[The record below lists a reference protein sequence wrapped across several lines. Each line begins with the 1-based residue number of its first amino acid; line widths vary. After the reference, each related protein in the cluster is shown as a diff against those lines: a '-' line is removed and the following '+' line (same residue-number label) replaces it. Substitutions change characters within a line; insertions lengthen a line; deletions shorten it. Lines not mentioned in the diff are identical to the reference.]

1 MRYVEDK
8 ELGLSVSATTPTMEA
23 APTPVKSTAA
33 AMESTS
39 MESTTAEAVTKPAML
54 MESTAKT
61 AETATVVGITIAKPI
76 AVGIPI
82 AVGVIIRIVIVVV
95 MVMMFSVSAWRS
107 NKHHHTG

>member
-8 ELGLSVSATTPTMEA
+8 ELGLSVSAATPTMEA

-39 MESTTAEAVTKPAML
+39 MESTTAEAVAKPAIL

-61 AETATVVGITIAKPI
+61 AETATVVGITIVI
-76 AVGIPI
+76 AVGIR
-82 AVGVIIRIVIVVV
+82 IRIVIVM
-95 MVMMFSVSAWRS
+95 MVIMFSLSSWRS